1 MVSNKKTNTK
11 IEWTK
16 IRSDYLSGNFSY
28 RELAQKYNI
37 PFSTIA
43 KKGKKNGWVSL
54 KEKRRNRIDTKVA
67 QKIEEEE
74 VENIL
79 NDIERVCNVAK
90 SLIAKAEK
98 ATEELQNYNLK
109 TKKTEKTTKYKPR
122 TKQKMPIKE
131 SEIISEEITIGEGI
145 IDTKRMK
152 EISSALLDIKNIL
165 STNSNENDEETGI
178 IILPEQEDLT
188 PPNENPDAAESGEKF
203 E

>member
-11 IEWTK
+11 IDWTK

-43 KKGKKNGWVSL
+43 KKGKKNDWVSL

-67 QKIEEEE
+67 QKIEDEE
-74 VENIL
+74 VNNIL

-109 TKKTEKTTKYKPR
+109 TKKTEKNTKYKPGA
-122 TKQKMPIKE
+122 KQKMPIKE
-131 SEIISEEITIGEGI
+131 SETITEEITIGEGI
-145 IDTKRMK
+145 IDTKRLK

-178 IILPEQEDLT
+178 IILPQQEDLT
-188 PPNENPDAAESGEKF
+188 PPDENSDAAESGEKF